1 VDALAK
7 LQRIFRDAFDD
18 PTLVVTREFS
28 MSSYPD
34 WDSVA
39 TVGIVLATE
48 EEFGIRF
55 TTDEVASTHSVAD
68 LLKIVEARTR

>member
-1 VDALAK
+1 MDALSR
-7 LQRIFRDAFDD
+7 LQRIFRDAFDN
-18 PTLVVTREFS
+18 PALVVTRDFS
-28 MSSYPD
+28 MASYPD

-55 TTDEVASTHSVAD
+55 TTEEVASTHSVAD
-68 LLKIVEARTR
+68 LLKVVEARTR

>member
-1 VDALAK
+1 VDALAR
-7 LQRIFRDAFDD
+7 LQRILRDAFDD
-18 PTLVVTREFS
+18 PSLVVTPEFS
-28 MSSYPD
+28 MASYQD

-55 TTDEVASTHSVAD
+55 TTDEVANTHSVAD
-68 LLKIVEARTR
+68 LLRVVQARTR